1 MPLLIHKR
9 VIYKQGYLFLPPP
22 PHWKGMTSQQDDCP
36 VVILILDQ
44 HNYEDGGTT
53 PTNVRYT

>member
-22 PHWKGMTSQQDDCP
+22 TLERYDITTRRLSSCD
-36 VVILILDQ
+36 LDP
-44 HNYEDGGTT
+44 G
-53 PTNVRYT
+53 PT